1 MRGAKASSGSDLGVI
16 LRSDVQATRADEHAV
31 IGVHMRGLRTTSPTW
46 LTSTR
51 GSCAHPLGARS
62 EDVIRGGE
70 HHAHPAIV
78 GAHSIAAAIWAF
90 QRLRRRKGG
99 AIRGIVVCVCLACAL
114 LDAGEPVPAL
124 TVQVCVPVAAS
135 WPVTVRADGEIA
147 AWQEAAIASTASG
160 LRITALRADI
170 GDQVRAGQRL
180 ADLDT
185 ASLVAAIA
193 AQEAAVVQ
201 AEAMLA
207 TAAADARR
215 VESLRAGGSLTE
227 QQAIQY
233 LNAERSA
240 LGQLASARALLEI
253 QQLALE
259 RAHVVAPDD
268 GVVIARSAVLGEVVQ
283 AGTEL
288 FRMIRQDRLEWR
300 AEVVAAD
307 LARIRPGQTA
317 QLIIPG
323 GAMVT
328 GTVRSIDPTLA
339 VRTRTAVV
347 RVDLAPGTARAGMFA
362 SGDIGAGDPTPAL
375 TIPAAAVL
383 VRDGRS
389 LVFTVGGDGMVR
401 EQRIVPGRRRDGRIE
416 ILDGLA
422 ANARVVA
429 AGAAFLT
436 DGDRVAVAP

>member
-1 MRGAKASSGSDLGVI
+1 MIPGGVR
-16 LRSDVQATRADEHAV
+16 LAHRADEAV
-31 IGVHMRGLRTTSPTW
+31 PAGCTPGL
-46 LTSTR
+46 
-51 GSCAHPLGARS
+51 A
-62 EDVIRGGE
+62 V
-70 HHAHPAIV
+70 
-78 GAHSIAAAIWAF
+78 HSIAAVMWAF
-90 QRLRRRKGG
+90 QRLGRRKSG
-99 AIRGIVVCVCLACAL
+99 ALRGFVVCVCLACVML
-114 LDAGEPVPAL
+114 SAGEPTPVL
-124 TVQVCVPVAAS
+124 TVQVCMPGAAS

-170 GDQVRAGQRL
+170 GDRVRAGQTL

-193 AQEAAVVQ
+193 AQAAAVEQ
-201 AEAMLA
+201 TEAMLA

-215 VESLRAGGSLTE
+215 AESLRAGGSLTE
-227 QQAIQY
+227 QQVTQY

-240 LGQLASARALLEI
+240 QGQLTSARAFLEI

-259 RAHVVAPDD
+259 RARVTAPDD
-268 GVVIARSAVLGEVVQ
+268 GVVIARGAVLGEVVQ

-307 LARIRPGQTA
+307 LLRIRPGQAARLT
-317 QLIIPG
+317 IPG
-323 GAMVT
+323 GATVT

-339 VRTRTAVV
+339 IRTRTAVV
-347 RVDLAPGTARAGMFA
+347 RIDLAPGTARAGMFA
-362 SGDIGAGDPTPAL
+362 SGDITAGDSTPAL

-389 LVFTVGGDGMVR
+389 LVFTVGSDGLVC

-416 ILDGLA
+416 VLDGLA
-422 ANARVVA
+422 ADSRIVA